1 MPLVAM
7 ASAVARTTC
16 SFRPLQANLFQLFQ
30 PMGGVRATPLSSARP
45 AGSRVSKATAAIV
58 QEQSRIFIGA
68 FLSSAVR
75 EELYIAGEM
84 GSGGAGTRRENKDGG
99 GACSSANEQK
109 TCYCVRSL
117 RFWGTP

>member
-1 MPLVAM
+1 M

-30 PMGGVRATPLSSARP
+30 PMGGVRATPLSRARP
-45 AGSRVSKATAAIV
+45 AGSKVRIATAAIV

-75 EELYIAGEM
+75 EELYIAGGM
-84 GSGGAGTRRENKDGG
+84 GFGGTANAAGRR
-99 GACSSANEQK
+99 K
-109 TCYCVRSL
+109 TGEGPVLVREL
-117 RFWGTP
+117 G